1 MNGIKLLN
9 PNNQSVFGIF
19 ARCMIV
25 VISAIWLFYIDEI
38 EGVSPIMWTLVLV
51 LLCFSKTIYFVW
63 VGYQKIIDVTI
74 KDAPFHKFII
84 FACMNISVFILSFTF
99 DFFGLYLINPDNYEG
114 MPVNYSNPRLLF
126 EFLFFSLQQFTFF
139 GYGNL
144 LPSSVLAKILS
155 MLELTISFLTVLFIL
170 SDFNSLK
177 ESLLTRVDTRKDED
191 E

>member
-1 MNGIKLLN
+1 
-9 PNNQSVFGIF
+9 
-19 ARCMIV
+19 
-25 VISAIWLFYIDEI
+25 
-38 EGVSPIMWTLVLV
+38 
-51 LLCFSKTIYFVW
+51 
-63 VGYQKIIDVTI
+63 
-74 KDAPFHKFII
+74 
-84 FACMNISVFILSFTF
+84 
-99 DFFGLYLINPDNYEG
+99 
-114 MPVNYSNPRLLF
+114 MPVNSNPRLLF